1 MFTSVREC
9 REMCE
14 EDEDRDTDGRCV
26 VEVSGGERRRF
37 GCGGGARGDEA
48 QRVQDGDGRMLSKG

>member
-1 MFTSVREC
+1 MFTSVRE
-9 REMCE
+9 RGETCE

-37 GCGGGARGDEA
+37 ACGGGEGWDEA
-48 QRVQDGDGRMLSKG
+48 QRVQDGRTLSKG